1 MNQLE
6 FHRNELQID
15 YFSDS
20 YRRFESDFYC
30 YSSLD
35 IPLTFL
41 IDDILLFMFKSKKNY
56 FKLNKENAK
65 DYQDHYFIFSIE
77 TLDELK
83 SIRKFAYQKA
93 VCSVK
98 YSKKE

>member
-20 YRRFESDFYC
+20 YRRFESDFYR
-30 YSSLD
+30 YSAMD

-41 IDDILLFMFKSKKNY
+41 TDDILLAMFKSKKNY
-56 FKLNKENAK
+56 FKLNKENSK
-65 DYQDHYFIFSIE
+65 DGRDHYFIFDMEVIDDS
-77 TLDELK
+77 K
-83 SIRKFAYQKA
+83 FVRKFIYQKTA
-93 VCSVK
+93 VRK
-98 YSKKE
+98 I